1 MKNKLVIYFSL
12 FFLLSFSVYSQTY
25 TLKGMVKNKWNGNA
39 LEGSQVILLNTPFH
53 QISNKEG
60 LFAFENLPKGRY
72 IFSVSATG
80 FKTIQIQ
87 KRLKSSK
94 KYFEFELWPMD
105 ADEEA
110 NATKDMLKSIRSLN
124 VAEIFSSQIEF
135 TAKNTVYG
143 IPPEPKKIIG
153 NFYLDPKWNKANI
166 QLYDQENIL
175 KGLLIRYNISSNTI
189 EVKTEDSEKI
199 IIIPGNR
206 IQNLV
211 WIDSKHK
218 VPRYFVNGLDF
229 KLDGVPI
236 SGFFEVLVEGH
247 LPLLRRTVASIKE
260 SNYNATLMIGN
271 YDHEI
276 KKRNV
281 YYYLNKNEL
290 IPIPKKKK
298 ELFKLFGDKESF
310 LKNMLDESQ
319 LNIKDETNLFILFT
333 NFNSQFEGFMPLTPK
348 IITND

>member
-1 MKNKLVIYFSL
+1 MKNKSALLFTL
-12 FFLLSFSVYSQTY
+12 FFVFYLPLYCQTF
-25 TLKGMVKNKWNGNA
+25 TLTGKVKNKWNGNA
-39 LEGSQVILLNTPFH
+39 IEGSQVILLNTPFN
-53 QISNKEG
+53 QISDKEG
-60 LFAFENLPKGRY
+60 RFSFDELAKGKY
-72 IFSVSATG
+72 IFFVSATG
-80 FKTIQIQ
+80 FKSVQVL
-87 KRLKSSK
+87 KRLKANK
-94 KYFEFELWPMD
+94 KYFEIELWPLD

-135 TAKNTVYG
+135 TAKNNVYG
-143 IPPEPKKIIG
+143 IPAEPKKIIG

-199 IIIPGNR
+199 IIIPGNK

-211 WIDSKHK
+211 WLDSKHR

-229 KLDGVPI
+229 KLEGSPI
-236 SGFFEVLVEGH
+236 SGFFEVLVEGN
-247 LPLLRRTVASIKE
+247 LPLVRRTMASIKE
-260 SNYNATLMIGN
+260 SNYNETLMIGN

-281 YYYLNKNEL
+281 YYYLIKNEL
-290 IPIPKKKK
+290 FPIPKKKR
-298 ELFKLFGDKESF
+298 ELFKLFHEKESMMKKMF
-310 LKNMLDESQ
+310 DESQ
-319 LNIKDETNLFILFT
+319 LNMKDETNLFILFT
-333 NFNSQFEGFMPLTPK
+333 NFNSQFEGFKPLTPK
-348 IITND
+348 IVTQD